1 MIRQNLAQETLQL
14 VNFERDKHKAEV
26 ENYEFRLLEHV
37 VMHNWSRHGEPDE
50 FEIPA
55 FQGWGRLVCRLEVC
69 SEEGLRYIRV
79 WKKRYSKPD
88 QHHQLEI
95 DVEDY
100 KMSTTDRLNEGS
112 NWYEEQKE
120 KWRKG

>member
-1 MIRQNLAQETLQL
+1 MTKQNLPQETLQL

-37 VMHNWSRHGEPDE
+37 VMHNWARSGEPDE
-50 FEIPA
+50 FEVPS
-55 FQGWGRLVCRLEVC
+55 FQKWGRMVCRLEVC
-69 SEEGLRYIRV
+69 PEEGLRYIKV
-79 WKKRYSKPD
+79 WKKRYSKPTERP
-88 QHHQLEI
+88 QLEI

-100 KMSTTDRLNEGS
+100 KMSTREKLDKGS
-112 NWYEEQKE
+112 DWYEEQKE